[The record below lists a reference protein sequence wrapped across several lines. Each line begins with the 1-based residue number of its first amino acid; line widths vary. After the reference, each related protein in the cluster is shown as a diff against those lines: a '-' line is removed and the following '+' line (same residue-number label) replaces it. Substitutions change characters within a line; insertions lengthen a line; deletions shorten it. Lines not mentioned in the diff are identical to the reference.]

1 MRGSAERIGR
11 VRARSKAAILAAAT
25 SVFAERGLNAPT
37 AEVAVRSGLS
47 KGLIFGY
54 FGSKEG
60 LLAAA
65 AEHWLRQSYAYL
77 LAGDWPDDPA
87 LQLAR
92 ILDES
97 VAFVSADPG
106 GYRLIHAL
114 RLDPSCSDMLRTAE
128 RAVAPAA
135 ALQADRIHEAF
146 RQLSS
151 SEPALDAAL
160 FEAAL
165 TGLLVRIASPA
176 CGPGSEMMHEVGDL
190 KEALLA
196 RLLPR
201 SCRQPNGMQ
210 RMDGELMSRS
220 GPVRRP
226 ATHPS

>member
-1 MRGSAERIGR
+1 M
-11 VRARSKAAILAAAT
+11 RARSKAAILAAAT
-25 SVFAERGLNAPT
+25 SVFAEQGLNAPT
-37 AEVAVRSGLS
+37 AEVAARSGLS

-77 LAGDWPDDPA
+77 LAHDWPDDPA

-92 ILDES
+92 IVDES
-97 VAFVSADPG
+97 AAFVSADPG

-114 RLDPSCSDMLRTAE
+114 RLDPSCSGVVRTAE

-135 ALQADRIHEAF
+135 ALQADRIREAF
-146 RQLSS
+146 RQLAS
-151 SEPALDAAL
+151 SEPGLDAAL

-165 TGLLVRIASPA
+165 TGLLVMIASPA
-176 CGPGSEMMHEVGDL
+176 CGHGSATMLDVGDL

-201 SCRQPNGMQ
+201 ACRQPNRTQ
-210 RMDGELMSRS
+210 RMDGEPMRRS
-220 GPVRRP
+220 GPARRP
-226 ATHPS
+226 ATHRS